1 MVLHSANDNMKF
13 NRSILTVLC
22 LAIVAIFA
30 VSVPAQK
37 KPAPKKFTT
46 AGYFSDIAAS
56 KESGDFCCLAVYLTQ
71 SSNKT
76 FALVTMA
83 EGTIFDP
90 VLVEATTSGKDKRN
104 IEFTMPDE
112 NGNEK
117 YTGTVSAANLT
128 LKLGTTRSVLKRKCA
143 NTYSDISLGSGGD
156 LGGTEV
162 YITDS
167 GGSWWALV
175 TTAQGE
181 LGEPVLVKA
190 DVTGKNY
197 EKIAFTLPDSDR
209 KFTGVIGKTSLTLNE
224 SGTKSVLKAKCYQ

>member
-1 MVLHSANDNMKF
+1 MKINKYITFFSFLVLA
-13 NRSILTVLC
+13 
-22 LAIVAIFA
+22 AAFA
-30 VSVPAQK
+30 APAFAQN

-46 AGYFSDIAAS
+46 AGYFNGIEMTS
-56 KESGDFCCLAVYLTQ
+56 KESGDYCCMSVYLTQ

-90 VLVEATTSGKDKRN
+90 VLVEATTSGKDMRTVS
-104 IEFTMPDE
+104 FTVPNS
-112 NGNEK
+112 NGDRK
-117 YTGTVSAANLT
+117 YTGTVSAAAFT
-128 LKLGTTRSVLKRKCA
+128 VKEDTTKTVLKRGCA
-143 NTYSDISLGSGGD
+143 NTYSNISMGKGGD
-156 LGGTEV
+156 LGGTEIYV
-162 YITDS
+162 TDS
-167 GGSWWALV
+167 GGTWWALV

-197 EKIAFTLPDSDR
+197 DKIAFTLPGNDS

-224 SGTKSVLKAKCYQ
+224 NGTKSVLKQKCYQ